1 MPCLGWKVLPGGA
14 DEGDGGI
21 WVAVLPTDQGQALTR
36 DTAAQKRKKNNQWYN
51 EVKGLTTAVPL
62 ILCSD
67 SHIRVVLF
75 MTSSQEVPFYG
86 GIFTWRFM
94 PSRQPAGPPVQCHR
108 NDNQHE
114 QNSANNV
121 RELIRKCVCSFKC
134 TSEQSHLSINELH
147 ELHNSKK
154 CIPSKFDTDIFCLL
168 FK

>member
-36 DTAAQKRKKNNQWYN
+36 DTAAHKRKKNNQWYN

-67 SHIRVVLF
+67 SPIRVVLF

-86 GIFTWRFM
+86 GILTWRFM
-94 PSRQPAGPPVQCHR
+94 PSRQPAGRPVQSVTGTII
-108 NDNQHE
+108 NTNK
-114 QNSANNV
+114 
-121 RELIRKCVCSFKC
+121 IRL
-134 TSEQSHLSINELH
+134 TM
-147 ELHNSKK
+147 
-154 CIPSKFDTDIFCLL
+154 
-168 FK
+168 